1 MALCSS
7 VLEEDEIFY
16 ELHEDT
22 RSDVTDNNDNE
33 ILDSGSDVPTNSSH
47 KQSWPSAVVSTS
59 DIETSKEEEKS
70 SEPES
75 SNDKT
80 IDVWYKTNK
89 KPSNEPILGT
99 TGPNIE
105 IYNPESVVEVM
116 SSITGDEL
124 IQLLTEQSNLYQ
136 SQHAQK
142 MESLT

>member
-1 MALCSS
+1 
-7 VLEEDEIFY
+7 
-16 ELHEDT
+16 
-22 RSDVTDNNDNE
+22 
-33 ILDSGSDVPTNSSH
+33 
-47 KQSWPSAVVSTS
+47 
-59 DIETSKEEEKS
+59 
-70 SEPES
+70 
-75 SNDKT
+75 
-80 IDVWYKTNK
+80 VWYKTNK